1 MKKYLLQD
9 KYEEI
14 KEKEQTLDNKII
26 NCENELKRLKIKNKS
41 FRVKINIIISS
52 IILLISST
60 SNLFRLISSVKILSS
75 LFISGVFLL
84 SYNVV
89 NLSYKF
95 GLSKKYN
102 IDLSKDMP
110 ESERL
115 NKEIKSSIKL
125 EQAKSK
131 KNIASATTNYL
142 AGKIKQCYNGIPL
155 FSKYR
160 FMDQEE
166 LKNKIEN
173 SNKKIKEENLE
184 LSKNIE
190 IGLLNKLA
198 KKYCL
203 MNVFFKTLLN
213 IFLGEMFIL
222 SLPVLMNFTI
232 SSVFQLLLS
241 ITFMWEVIRNSVI
254 DFKNNRNVFKKYNI
268 DLVSFNMFKNMEKY
282 NSNILTKNN
291 NLSNDIIDNIEA
303 SIIYNSI
310 KEDQQLSKTYEKNNM
325 KLYEFNTITKNQKE
339 NEVKKYDKIEG
350 KKLIKKK

>member
-14 KEKEQTLDNKII
+14 KEKEQVLDNKII
-26 NCENELKRLKIKNKS
+26 NCENELKRLKIQNKF
-41 FRVKINIIISS
+41 FRVKVNIIISS
-52 IILLISST
+52 IILLISAT
-60 SNLFRLISSVKILSS
+60 SNLFRLISSVKILNS

-84 SYNVV
+84 SYNVA

-102 IDLSKDMP
+102 IDLFKDMP

-131 KNIASATTNYL
+131 KNITSTTTNYL
-142 AGKIKQCYNGIPL
+142 ASKIRQCYNGIPL

-160 FMDQEE
+160 LMDLEE

-222 SLPVLMNFTI
+222 SLPVLMNFAI

-254 DFKNNRNVFKKYNI
+254 DFKNNRNVFRKYNI

-291 NLSNDIIDNIEA
+291 NLSNDIIDNIDA
-303 SIIYNSI
+303 SIIYDSI
-310 KEDQQLSKTYEKNNM
+310 KEDQQLSKIYKKNNM
-325 KLYEFNTITKNQKE
+325 KSYDFNNITKNKKE
-339 NEVKKYDKIEG
+339 NEVKKYDIIEG
-350 KKLIKKK
+350 KKLVKKK

>member
-9 KYEEI
+9 KYDEI
-14 KEKEQTLDNKII
+14 KEKEHVLDNKII
-26 NCENELKRLKIKNKS
+26 NCENELKRLKIKNKF
-41 FRVKINIIISS
+41 FRVKVNIIISS
-52 IILLISST
+52 IILLISAT
-60 SNLFRLISSVKILSS
+60 SNLFRLISSVKILNS
-75 LFISGVFLL
+75 LFILGVFLL
-84 SYNVV
+84 SYNVA

-115 NKEIKSSIKL
+115 NKEIKISIKL

-131 KNIASATTNYL
+131 KNITSTTTNYL
-142 AGKIKQCYNGIPL
+142 ASKIRQCYNGIPL

-160 FMDQEE
+160 LMDLEE

-222 SLPVLMNFTI
+222 SLPVLMNFAI

-254 DFKNNRNVFKKYNI
+254 DFKNNRNVFRKYNI

-282 NSNILTKNN
+282 DSNILTKNN
-291 NLSNDIIDNIEA
+291 NLSNDIIDNIDA
-303 SIIYNSI
+303 SIIYDSI
-310 KEDQQLSKTYEKNNM
+310 KEDQQLSKIYEKNNM
-325 KLYEFNTITKNQKE
+325 KSYDFNNITKNKKE
-339 NEVKKYDKIEG
+339 NEVKKYDIVEG

>member
-14 KEKEQTLDNKII
+14 KEKEQVLDNKII
-26 NCENELKRLKIKNKS
+26 NCENELKRLKIKNKF
-41 FRVKINIIISS
+41 FRVKVNIIISS
-52 IILLISST
+52 IILLISAT
-60 SNLFRLISSVKILSS
+60 SNLFRLISSVKILNS
-75 LFISGVFLL
+75 LFILGVFLL
-84 SYNVV
+84 SYNVA

-115 NKEIKSSIKL
+115 NKEIKISIKL

-160 FMDQEE
+160 LMDLEE

-254 DFKNNRNVFKKYNI
+254 DFKNNRNVFRKYNI

-282 NSNILTKNN
+282 NSNILAKNN
-291 NLSNDIIDNIEA
+291 NLSNDIIDNIDA
-303 SIIYNSI
+303 SIIYDSI
-310 KEDQQLSKTYEKNNM
+310 KEDQQLSKIYEKNNM
-325 KLYEFNTITKNQKE
+325 KSYDFNNITKNKKE
-339 NEVKKYDKIEG
+339 NEVKKYDIIEG
-350 KKLIKKK
+350 KKLVKKK

>member
-14 KEKEQTLDNKII
+14 KEKEQTLDNKIV

-160 FMDQEE
+160 FMNQEE

-203 MNVFFKTLLN
+203 MNVFFKILLN

-282 NSNILTKNN
+282 NSNMLTKNN

>member
-14 KEKEQTLDNKII
+14 KEKEQVLDNKII
-26 NCENELKRLKIKNKS
+26 NCENELKRLKIKNKF

-60 SNLFRLISSVKILSS
+60 SNLFRLISSVKILNS
-75 LFISGVFLL
+75 LFILGVFLL

-89 NLSYKF
+89 NLSYKI

-102 IDLSKDMP
+102 IDLSKDMS

-115 NKEIKSSIKL
+115 SKEIKSSIKL

-222 SLPVLMNFTI
+222 SLPFLMNFTI

-241 ITFMWEVIRNSVI
+241 ITFMWEIIRNSVI
-254 DFKNNRNVFKKYNI
+254 DFKNNRNVFRKYNI

-282 NSNILTKNN
+282 DSNILTKNN
-291 NLSNDIIDNIEA
+291 NLSHDIIDNIDA
-303 SIIYNSI
+303 SIIYDSI
-310 KEDQQLSKTYEKNNM
+310 KEDQQLSKIYEKNNM
-325 KLYEFNTITKNQKE
+325 KLYDFNNITKNKKE
-339 NEVKKYDKIEG
+339 NEVKKYDIIEG

>member
-1 MKKYLLQD
+1 MKKHLLQD

-14 KEKEQTLDNKII
+14 KEKEQVLDNKII
-26 NCENELKRLKIKNKS
+26 NCENELKRLKIKNKF
-41 FRVKINIIISS
+41 FRVKVNIIISS
-52 IILLISST
+52 IILLISAT

-222 SLPVLMNFTI
+222 SLPVLMNFAI

-254 DFKNNRNVFKKYNI
+254 DFKNNRNVFRKYNI

-282 NSNILTKNN
+282 NSNILAKNN
-291 NLSNDIIDNIEA
+291 NLSNDIIDNIDA
-303 SIIYNSI
+303 SIIYDSI
-310 KEDQQLSKTYEKNNM
+310 KEDQQLSKIYEKNNM
-325 KLYEFNTITKNQKE
+325 KLYDFNNITKNQKE
-339 NEVKKYDKIEG
+339 NEVKKYDIIEG

>member
-14 KEKEQTLDNKII
+14 KEKEQVLDNKII
-26 NCENELKRLKIKNKS
+26 NCENELKRLKIKNKF
-41 FRVKINIIISS
+41 FRVKVNIIISS
-52 IILLISST
+52 IILLISAT
-60 SNLFRLISSVKILSS
+60 SNLFRLISSVKILNS
-75 LFISGVFLL
+75 LFILGVFLL
-84 SYNVV
+84 SYNVA

-115 NKEIKSSIKL
+115 NKEIKISIKL

-222 SLPVLMNFTI
+222 SLPVLMNFAI

-241 ITFMWEVIRNSVI
+241 ITFMWEVIRNSII
-254 DFKNNRNVFKKYNI
+254 DFKNDRNVFRKYNI

-291 NLSNDIIDNIEA
+291 NLSNDIIDNIDA
-303 SIIYNSI
+303 SIIYDSI
-310 KEDQQLSKTYEKNNM
+310 KEDQQLSKIYEKNNM
-325 KLYEFNTITKNQKE
+325 KLYDFNNITKNKKE
-339 NEVKKYDKIEG
+339 NEVKKYDIIEG
-350 KKLIKKK
+350 KKLVKKK

>member
-14 KEKEQTLDNKII
+14 KEKEQVLDNKII
-26 NCENELKRLKIKNKS
+26 NCENELKRLKIKNKF
-41 FRVKINIIISS
+41 FRVKVNIIISS
-52 IILLISST
+52 IILLISAT
-60 SNLFRLISSVKILSS
+60 SNLFRLISSVKILNS
-75 LFISGVFLL
+75 LFILGVFLL
-84 SYNVV
+84 SYNVA

-115 NKEIKSSIKL
+115 NKEIKISIKL

-222 SLPVLMNFTI
+222 SLPVLMNFAI

-241 ITFMWEVIRNSVI
+241 ITFMWEVIRNSII
-254 DFKNNRNVFKKYNI
+254 DFKNNRNVFRKYNI

-291 NLSNDIIDNIEA
+291 NLSNDIIDNIDA
-303 SIIYNSI
+303 SIIYDSI
-310 KEDQQLSKTYEKNNM
+310 KEDQQLSKIYEKNNM
-325 KLYEFNTITKNQKE
+325 KLYDFNNITKNKKE
-339 NEVKKYDKIEG
+339 NEVKKYDIIEG
-350 KKLIKKK
+350 KKLVKKK

>member
-14 KEKEQTLDNKII
+14 KEKEQVLDNKII
-26 NCENELKRLKIKNKS
+26 NCENELKRLKIKNKF
-41 FRVKINIIISS
+41 FRVKVNIIISS
-52 IILLISST
+52 IILLIFAT
-60 SNLFRLISSVKILSS
+60 SNLFRLISSVKILNS

-84 SYNVV
+84 SYNVA

-102 IDLSKDMP
+102 IDLFKDMP

-131 KNIASATTNYL
+131 KNITSTTTNYL
-142 AGKIKQCYNGIPL
+142 ASKIRQCYNGIPL

-160 FMDQEE
+160 LMDLEE

-222 SLPVLMNFTI
+222 SLPVLMNFAI

-254 DFKNNRNVFKKYNI
+254 DFKNNRNVFRKYNI

-282 NSNILTKNN
+282 DSNILTKNN
-291 NLSNDIIDNIEA
+291 NLSNDIIDNIDA
-303 SIIYNSI
+303 SIIYDSI
-310 KEDQQLSKTYEKNNM
+310 KEDQQLSKIYEKNNM
-325 KLYEFNTITKNQKE
+325 KSYDFNNITKNKKE
-339 NEVKKYDKIEG
+339 NEVKKYDIIEG
-350 KKLIKKK
+350 KKLVKKK

>member
-9 KYEEI
+9 KYDEI
-14 KEKEQTLDNKII
+14 KEKEHVLDNKII
-26 NCENELKRLKIKNKS
+26 NCENELKRLKIKNKF
-41 FRVKINIIISS
+41 FRVKVNIIISS
-52 IILLISST
+52 IILLISAT
-60 SNLFRLISSVKILSS
+60 SNLFRLISSVKILNS

-84 SYNVV
+84 SYNVA

-115 NKEIKSSIKL
+115 NKEIKISIKL

-131 KNIASATTNYL
+131 KNITSTTTNYL
-142 AGKIKQCYNGIPL
+142 ASKIRQCYNGIPL

-160 FMDQEE
+160 LMDLEE

-222 SLPVLMNFTI
+222 SLPVLMNFAI

-241 ITFMWEVIRNSVI
+241 ITFMWEVIRNSII
-254 DFKNNRNVFKKYNI
+254 DFKNNRNVFRKYNI

-291 NLSNDIIDNIEA
+291 NLSNDIIDNIDA
-303 SIIYNSI
+303 SIIYDSI
-310 KEDQQLSKTYEKNNM
+310 KEDQQLSKIYEKNNM
-325 KLYEFNTITKNQKE
+325 KLYDFNNITKNKKE
-339 NEVKKYDKIEG
+339 NEVKKYDIIEG

>member
-41 FRVKINIIISS
+41 FRVKVNIIISS

-102 IDLSKDMP
+102 IDLSKDMS

-142 AGKIKQCYNGIPL
+142 ASKIKQCYNGIPL

-232 SSVFQLLLS
+232 SAAFQLLLS
-241 ITFMWEVIRNSVI
+241 ITFIWEIIRNSVI
-254 DFKNNRNVFKKYNI
+254 DFKNNRKVFRKYNI

-325 KLYEFNTITKNQKE
+325 KLCEFNNIKKSKE
-339 NEVKKYDKIEG
+339 INEVKKYDTIEG

>member
-9 KYEEI
+9 KYDEI
-14 KEKEQTLDNKII
+14 KEKEHVLDNKII
-26 NCENELKRLKIKNKS
+26 NCENELKRLKIKNKF
-41 FRVKINIIISS
+41 FRVKVNIIISS
-52 IILLISST
+52 IILLISAT
-60 SNLFRLISSVKILSS
+60 SNLFRLISSVKILNS
-75 LFISGVFLL
+75 LFILGVFLL
-84 SYNVV
+84 SYNVA

-102 IDLSKDMP
+102 IDLFKDMP

-160 FMDQEE
+160 LMDLEE

-222 SLPVLMNFTI
+222 SLPVLMNFAI

-241 ITFMWEVIRNSVI
+241 ITFMWEVIRNNVI
-254 DFKNNRNVFKKYNI
+254 DFKNNRNVFRKYNI

-282 NSNILTKNN
+282 DSNILTKNN
-291 NLSNDIIDNIEA
+291 NLSNDIIDNIDA
-303 SIIYNSI
+303 SIIYDSI
-310 KEDQQLSKTYEKNNM
+310 KEDQQLSKIYEKNNM
-325 KLYEFNTITKNQKE
+325 KSYDFNNITKNKKE
-339 NEVKKYDKIEG
+339 NEVKKYDIIEG
-350 KKLIKKK
+350 KKLVKKK

>member
-9 KYEEI
+9 KYDEI
-14 KEKEQTLDNKII
+14 KEKEQALDNKII
-26 NCENELKRLKIKNKS
+26 NFENELKRLKIKNK
-41 FRVKINIIISS
+41 FLRVKVNIIISS
-52 IILLISST
+52 IILLISAT
-60 SNLFRLISSVKILSS
+60 SNLFRLISSVKILNS
-75 LFISGVFLL
+75 LFILGVFLL

-89 NLSYKF
+89 NLSYKI

-160 FMDQEE
+160 LMDLEE

-241 ITFMWEVIRNSVI
+241 ITFMWEIIRNSVI
-254 DFKNNRNVFKKYNI
+254 DFKNNRNVFRKYNI

-282 NSNILTKNN
+282 NSNMLTKNN
-291 NLSNDIIDNIEA
+291 NLSNDIIDNIDA
-303 SIIYNSI
+303 SIIYESI
-310 KEDQQLSKTYEKNNM
+310 KEDQQLSKIYEKNNM
-325 KLYEFNTITKNQKE
+325 KLYDFNNITKNKKE
-339 NEVKKYDKIEG
+339 NEVKKYDIVEG

>member
-9 KYEEI
+9 KYDEI
-14 KEKEQTLDNKII
+14 KEKEHVLDNKII
-26 NCENELKRLKIKNKS
+26 NCENELKRLKIQNKF
-41 FRVKINIIISS
+41 FRVKVNIIISS
-52 IILLISST
+52 IILLISAT
-60 SNLFRLISSVKILSS
+60 SNLFRLISSVKILNS

-84 SYNVV
+84 SYNVA

-102 IDLSKDMP
+102 IDLFKDMP

-131 KNIASATTNYL
+131 KNITSTTTNYL
-142 AGKIKQCYNGIPL
+142 ASKIRQCYNGIPL

-160 FMDQEE
+160 LMDLEE

-222 SLPVLMNFTI
+222 SLPVLMNFAI

-254 DFKNNRNVFKKYNI
+254 DFKNNRNVFRKYNI

-282 NSNILTKNN
+282 DSNILTKNN
-291 NLSNDIIDNIEA
+291 NLSHDIIDNIDA
-303 SIIYNSI
+303 SIIYDSI
-310 KEDQQLSKTYEKNNM
+310 KEDQQLSKIYEKNNM
-325 KLYEFNTITKNQKE
+325 KLYDFNNITKNNKE
-339 NEVKKYDKIEG
+339 NEVKKYDVIEG

>member
-14 KEKEQTLDNKII
+14 KEKEQVLDNKII
-26 NCENELKRLKIKNKS
+26 NCENELKRLKIKNKF
-41 FRVKINIIISS
+41 FRVKVNIIISS
-52 IILLISST
+52 IILLISAT
-60 SNLFRLISSVKILSS
+60 SNLFRLISSVKILNS

-84 SYNVV
+84 SYNVA

-115 NKEIKSSIKL
+115 SKEIKSSIKL

-160 FMDQEE
+160 LMDLEE

-222 SLPVLMNFTI
+222 SLPVLMNFAI

-254 DFKNNRNVFKKYNI
+254 DFKNNRNVFRKYNI

-282 NSNILTKNN
+282 DSNILTKNN
-291 NLSNDIIDNIEA
+291 NLSNDIIDNIDA
-303 SIIYNSI
+303 SIIYDSI
-310 KEDQQLSKTYEKNNM
+310 KEDQQLSKIYEKNNM
-325 KLYEFNTITKNQKE
+325 KLYDFNNITKNKKE
-339 NEVKKYDKIEG
+339 NEVKKYDIIEG

>member
-9 KYEEI
+9 KYGEI
-14 KEKEQTLDNKII
+14 KEKEHVLDNKII
-26 NCENELKRLKIKNKS
+26 NCENELKRLKIKNKF
-41 FRVKINIIISS
+41 FRVKVNIIISS
-52 IILLISST
+52 IILLISAT
-60 SNLFRLISSVKILSS
+60 SNLFRLISSVKILNS

-84 SYNVV
+84 SYNVA

-115 NKEIKSSIKL
+115 NKEIKISIKL

-131 KNIASATTNYL
+131 KNITSTTTNYL
-142 AGKIKQCYNGIPL
+142 ASKIRQCYNGIPL

-160 FMDQEE
+160 LMDLEE

-222 SLPVLMNFTI
+222 SLPVLMNFAI

-254 DFKNNRNVFKKYNI
+254 DFKNNRNVFRKYNI

-282 NSNILTKNN
+282 DSNILTKNN
-291 NLSNDIIDNIEA
+291 NLSNDIIDNIDA
-303 SIIYNSI
+303 SIIYDSI
-310 KEDQQLSKTYEKNNM
+310 KEDQQLSKIYEKNNM
-325 KLYEFNTITKNQKE
+325 KSYDFNNITKNKKE
-339 NEVKKYDKIEG
+339 NEVKKYDIVEG

>member
-14 KEKEQTLDNKII
+14 KEKEQVLDNKII
-26 NCENELKRLKIKNKS
+26 NCENELKRLKIQNKF
-41 FRVKINIIISS
+41 FRVKVNIIISS
-52 IILLISST
+52 IILLISAT
-60 SNLFRLISSVKILSS
+60 SNLFRLISSVKILNS

-84 SYNVV
+84 SYNVA

-102 IDLSKDMP
+102 IDLFKDMP

-131 KNIASATTNYL
+131 KNITSTTTNYL
-142 AGKIKQCYNGIPL
+142 ASKIRQCYNGIPL

-160 FMDQEE
+160 FMNQEE

-222 SLPVLMNFTI
+222 SLPVLMNFAI

-254 DFKNNRNVFKKYNI
+254 DFKNNRNVFRKYNI

-282 NSNILTKNN
+282 DSNILTKNN
-291 NLSNDIIDNIEA
+291 NLSNDIIDNIDA
-303 SIIYNSI
+303 SIIYDSI
-310 KEDQQLSKTYEKNNM
+310 KEDQQLSKIYEKNNM
-325 KLYEFNTITKNQKE
+325 KSYDFNNITKNKKE
-339 NEVKKYDKIEG
+339 NEVKKYDIIEG
-350 KKLIKKK
+350 KKLVKKK

>member
-41 FRVKINIIISS
+41 FRVKVNIIISS

-102 IDLSKDMP
+102 IDLSKDMS

-142 AGKIKQCYNGIPL
+142 ASKIKQCYNGIPL

-241 ITFMWEVIRNSVI
+241 ITFIWEIIRNSVI
-254 DFKNNRNVFKKYNI
+254 DFKNNRKVFRKYNI

-325 KLYEFNTITKNQKE
+325 KLCEFNTITKNQKE
-339 NEVKKYDKIEG
+339 NEVKKYDTIEG

>member
-14 KEKEQTLDNKII
+14 KEKEQVLDNKII
-26 NCENELKRLKIKNKS
+26 NCENELKRLKIQNKF
-41 FRVKINIIISS
+41 FRVKVNIIISS
-52 IILLISST
+52 IILLISAT
-60 SNLFRLISSVKILSS
+60 SNLFRLISSVKILNS

-84 SYNVV
+84 SYNVA

-102 IDLSKDMP
+102 IDLFKDMP

-131 KNIASATTNYL
+131 KNITSTTTNYL
-142 AGKIKQCYNGIPL
+142 ASKIRQCYNGIPL

-160 FMDQEE
+160 LMDLEE

-222 SLPVLMNFTI
+222 SLPVLMNFAI

-254 DFKNNRNVFKKYNI
+254 DFKNNRNVFRKYNI

-282 NSNILTKNN
+282 DSNILTKNN
-291 NLSNDIIDNIEA
+291 NLSNDIIDNIDA
-303 SIIYNSI
+303 SIIYDSI
-310 KEDQQLSKTYEKNNM
+310 KEDQQLSKIYEKNNM
-325 KLYEFNTITKNQKE
+325 KLYDFNNITKNKKE
-339 NEVKKYDKIEG
+339 NEVKKYDIIEG

>member
-14 KEKEQTLDNKII
+14 KEKEQVLDNKII
-26 NCENELKRLKIKNKS
+26 NCENELKRLKIKNKF
-41 FRVKINIIISS
+41 FRVKVNIIISS
-52 IILLISST
+52 IILLISAT
-60 SNLFRLISSVKILSS
+60 SNLFRLISSVKILNS
-75 LFISGVFLL
+75 LFILGVFLL
-84 SYNVV
+84 SYNVA

-102 IDLSKDMP
+102 IDLFKDMP

-131 KNIASATTNYL
+131 KNITSTTTNYL
-142 AGKIKQCYNGIPL
+142 ASKIRQCYNGIPL

-160 FMDQEE
+160 LMDLEE

-222 SLPVLMNFTI
+222 SLPVLMNFAI

-254 DFKNNRNVFKKYNI
+254 DFKNNRNVFRKYNI

-282 NSNILTKNN
+282 NSNILAKNN
-291 NLSNDIIDNIEA
+291 NLSNDIIDNIDA
-303 SIIYNSI
+303 SIIYDSI
-310 KEDQQLSKTYEKNNM
+310 KEDQQLSKIYEKNNM
-325 KLYEFNTITKNQKE
+325 KSYDFNNITKNKKE
-339 NEVKKYDKIEG
+339 NEVKKYDIIEG
-350 KKLIKKK
+350 KKLVKKK

>member
-41 FRVKINIIISS
+41 FRVKVNIIISS

-102 IDLSKDMP
+102 IDLSKDMS

-142 AGKIKQCYNGIPL
+142 ASKIKQCYNGIPL

-241 ITFMWEVIRNSVI
+241 ITFIWEIIRNSVI
-254 DFKNNRNVFKKYNI
+254 DFKNNRKVFRKYNI

-291 NLSNDIIDNIEA
+291 NLSNDIIDNMDA
-303 SIIYNSI
+303 SIIYDSI
-310 KEDQQLSKTYEKNNM
+310 KEDQQLSKIYEKNNM
-325 KLYEFNTITKNQKE
+325 KLYEFNNIKKNKE
-339 NEVKKYDKIEG
+339 INEVKKYDTIEG

>member
-14 KEKEQTLDNKII
+14 KEKEQVLDNKII
-26 NCENELKRLKIKNKS
+26 NCENELKRLKIKNKF
-41 FRVKINIIISS
+41 FRVKVNIIISS
-52 IILLISST
+52 IILLISAT
-60 SNLFRLISSVKILSS
+60 SNLFRLISSVKILNS
-75 LFISGVFLL
+75 LFILGVFLL
-84 SYNVV
+84 SYNVA

-115 NKEIKSSIKL
+115 NKEIKISIKL

-160 FMDQEE
+160 LMDLEE

-222 SLPVLMNFTI
+222 SLPVLMNFAI

-241 ITFMWEVIRNSVI
+241 ITFMWEVICNSVI
-254 DFKNNRNVFKKYNI
+254 DFKNNRNVFRKYNI

-282 NSNILTKNN
+282 NSNILAKNN
-291 NLSNDIIDNIEA
+291 NLSNDIIDNIDA
-303 SIIYNSI
+303 SIIYDSI
-310 KEDQQLSKTYEKNNM
+310 KEDQQLSKIYEKNNM
-325 KLYEFNTITKNQKE
+325 KSYDFNNITKNKKE
-339 NEVKKYDKIEG
+339 NEVKKYDIIEG
-350 KKLIKKK
+350 KKLVKKK

>member
-14 KEKEQTLDNKII
+14 KEKEQVLDNKII
-26 NCENELKRLKIKNKS
+26 NCENELKRLKIKNKF
-41 FRVKINIIISS
+41 FRVKVNIIISS
-52 IILLISST
+52 IILLISAT
-60 SNLFRLISSVKILSS
+60 SNLFRLISSVKILNS
-75 LFISGVFLL
+75 LFILGVFLL
-84 SYNVV
+84 SYNVA

-115 NKEIKSSIKL
+115 NKEIKISIKL

-160 FMDQEE
+160 LMDLEE

-222 SLPVLMNFTI
+222 SLPVLMNFAI

-254 DFKNNRNVFKKYNI
+254 DFKNNRNVFRKYNI

-282 NSNILTKNN
+282 NSNILAKNN
-291 NLSNDIIDNIEA
+291 NLSNDIIDNIDA
-303 SIIYNSI
+303 SIIYDSI
-310 KEDQQLSKTYEKNNM
+310 KEDQQLSKIYEKNNM
-325 KLYEFNTITKNQKE
+325 KSYDFNNITKNKKE
-339 NEVKKYDKIEG
+339 NEVKKYDIIEG
-350 KKLIKKK
+350 KKLVKKK

>member
-9 KYEEI
+9 KYGEI
-14 KEKEQTLDNKII
+14 KEKEHVLDNKII
-26 NCENELKRLKIKNKS
+26 NCENELKRLKIKNKF
-41 FRVKINIIISS
+41 FRVKVNIIISS
-52 IILLISST
+52 IILLISAT
-60 SNLFRLISSVKILSS
+60 SNLFRLISSVKILNS

-84 SYNVV
+84 SYNVA

-115 NKEIKSSIKL
+115 NKEIKISIKL

-131 KNIASATTNYL
+131 KNITSTTTNYL
-142 AGKIKQCYNGIPL
+142 ASKIRQCYNGIPL

-160 FMDQEE
+160 LMDLEE

-222 SLPVLMNFTI
+222 SLPVLMNFAI

-254 DFKNNRNVFKKYNI
+254 DFKNNRNVFRKYNI

-282 NSNILTKNN
+282 DSNILTKNN
-291 NLSNDIIDNIEA
+291 NLSNDIIDNIDA
-303 SIIYNSI
+303 SIIYDSI
-310 KEDQQLSKTYEKNNM
+310 KEDQQLSKIYEKNNM
-325 KLYEFNTITKNQKE
+325 KLYDFNNITKNNKE
-339 NEVKKYDKIEG
+339 NEVKKYDVIEG

>member
-1 MKKYLLQD
+1 MKKHLLQD

-14 KEKEQTLDNKII
+14 KEKEQVLDNKII
-26 NCENELKRLKIKNKS
+26 NCENELKRLKIKNKF
-41 FRVKINIIISS
+41 FRVKVNIIISS
-52 IILLISST
+52 IILLISAT

-222 SLPVLMNFTI
+222 SLPVLMNFAI

-254 DFKNNRNVFKKYNI
+254 DFKNNRNVFRKYNI

-282 NSNILTKNN
+282 NSNILAKNN
-291 NLSNDIIDNIEA
+291 NLSNDIIDNIDA
-303 SIIYNSI
+303 SIIYDSI
-310 KEDQQLSKTYEKNNM
+310 KEDQQLSKIYEKNNM
-325 KLYEFNTITKNQKE
+325 KLYDFNNITKNQKE
-339 NEVKKYDKIEG
+339 NEVKKYDIIEG
-350 KKLIKKK
+350 KKLIKKI

>member
-14 KEKEQTLDNKII
+14 KEKEQVLDNKII
-26 NCENELKRLKIKNKS
+26 NCENELKRLKIKNKF
-41 FRVKINIIISS
+41 FRVKVNIIISS
-52 IILLISST
+52 IILLISAT
-60 SNLFRLISSVKILSS
+60 SNLFRLISSVKILNS

-84 SYNVV
+84 SYNVA

-102 IDLSKDMP
+102 IDLFKDMP

-131 KNIASATTNYL
+131 KNITSTTTNYL
-142 AGKIKQCYNGIPL
+142 ASKIRQCYNGIPL

-160 FMDQEE
+160 LMDLEE

-222 SLPVLMNFTI
+222 SLPVLMNFAI

-254 DFKNNRNVFKKYNI
+254 DFKNNRNVFRKYNI

-291 NLSNDIIDNIEA
+291 NLSNDIIDNIDA
-303 SIIYNSI
+303 SIIYDSI
-310 KEDQQLSKTYEKNNM
+310 KEDQQLSKIYKKNNM
-325 KLYEFNTITKNQKE
+325 KSYDFNNITKNKKE
-339 NEVKKYDKIEG
+339 NEVKKYDIIEG
-350 KKLIKKK
+350 KKLVKKK

>member
-14 KEKEQTLDNKII
+14 KEKEQVLDNKII
-26 NCENELKRLKIKNKS
+26 NCENELKRLKIKNKF
-41 FRVKINIIISS
+41 FRVKVNIIISS
-52 IILLISST
+52 IILLISAT
-60 SNLFRLISSVKILSS
+60 SNLFRLISSVKILNS

-84 SYNVV
+84 SYNVA

-102 IDLSKDMP
+102 IDLFKDMP

-131 KNIASATTNYL
+131 KNITSTTTNYL
-142 AGKIKQCYNGIPL
+142 ASKIRQCYNGIPL

-160 FMDQEE
+160 LMDLEE

-222 SLPVLMNFTI
+222 SLPVLMNFAI

-241 ITFMWEVIRNSVI
+241 ITFMWEVIRNSVL
-254 DFKNNRNVFKKYNI
+254 DFKNNRNVFRKYNI

-282 NSNILTKNN
+282 DSNILAKNN
-291 NLSNDIIDNIEA
+291 NLSNDIIDNIDA
-303 SIIYNSI
+303 SIIYDSI
-310 KEDQQLSKTYEKNNM
+310 KEDQQLSKIYEKNNM
-325 KLYEFNTITKNQKE
+325 KSYDFNNITKNKKE
-339 NEVKKYDKIEG
+339 NEVKKYDIIEG
-350 KKLIKKK
+350 KKLVKKK

>member
-14 KEKEQTLDNKII
+14 KEKEHVLDNKII
-26 NCENELKRLKIKNKS
+26 NCENELKRLKIKNKF
-41 FRVKINIIISS
+41 FRVKVNIIISS
-52 IILLISST
+52 IILLISAT
-60 SNLFRLISSVKILSS
+60 SNLFRLISSVKILNS
-75 LFISGVFLL
+75 LFILGVFLL
-84 SYNVV
+84 SYNVA

-115 NKEIKSSIKL
+115 NKEIKISIKL

-160 FMDQEE
+160 LMDLEE

-222 SLPVLMNFTI
+222 SLPVLMNFAI

-241 ITFMWEVIRNSVI
+241 ITFMWEVIRNSVL
-254 DFKNNRNVFKKYNI
+254 DFKNNRNVFRKYNI

-282 NSNILTKNN
+282 DSNILAKNN
-291 NLSNDIIDNIEA
+291 NLSNDIIDNIDA
-303 SIIYNSI
+303 SIIYDSI
-310 KEDQQLSKTYEKNNM
+310 KEDQQLSKIYEKNNM
-325 KLYEFNTITKNQKE
+325 KSYDFNNITKNKKE
-339 NEVKKYDKIEG
+339 NEVKKYDIIEG
-350 KKLIKKK
+350 KKLVKKK

>member
-9 KYEEI
+9 KYDEI
-14 KEKEQTLDNKII
+14 KEKEHVLDNKII
-26 NCENELKRLKIKNKS
+26 NCENELKRLKIKNKF
-41 FRVKINIIISS
+41 FRVKVNIIISS
-52 IILLISST
+52 IILLISAT
-60 SNLFRLISSVKILSS
+60 SNLFRLISSVKILNS

-84 SYNVV
+84 SYNVA

-115 NKEIKSSIKL
+115 NKEIKISIKL

-131 KNIASATTNYL
+131 KNITSTTTNYL
-142 AGKIKQCYNGIPL
+142 ASKIRQCYNGIPL

-160 FMDQEE
+160 LMDLEE

-222 SLPVLMNFTI
+222 SLPVLMNFAI

-254 DFKNNRNVFKKYNI
+254 DFKNNRNVFRKYNI

-282 NSNILTKNN
+282 DSNILTKNN
-291 NLSNDIIDNIEA
+291 NLSNDIIDNIDA
-303 SIIYNSI
+303 SIIYDSI
-310 KEDQQLSKTYEKNNM
+310 KEDQQLSKIYEKNNM
-325 KLYEFNTITKNQKE
+325 KSYDFNNITKNKKE
-339 NEVKKYDKIEG
+339 NEVKKYDIVEG

>member
-9 KYEEI
+9 KYGEI
-14 KEKEQTLDNKII
+14 KEKEHVLDNKII
-26 NCENELKRLKIKNKS
+26 NCENELKRLKIKNKF
-41 FRVKINIIISS
+41 FRVKVNIIISS
-52 IILLISST
+52 IILLISAT
-60 SNLFRLISSVKILSS
+60 SNLFRLISSVKILNS
-75 LFISGVFLL
+75 LFILGVFLL
-84 SYNVV
+84 SYNVA

-115 NKEIKSSIKL
+115 NKEIKISIKL

-160 FMDQEE
+160 LMDLEE

-222 SLPVLMNFTI
+222 SLPVLMNFAI

-241 ITFMWEVIRNSVI
+241 ITFMWEVIRNSVL
-254 DFKNNRNVFKKYNI
+254 DFKNNRNVFRKYNI

-282 NSNILTKNN
+282 DSNILAKNN
-291 NLSNDIIDNIEA
+291 NLSNDIIDNIDA
-303 SIIYNSI
+303 SIIYDSI
-310 KEDQQLSKTYEKNNM
+310 KEDQQLSKIYEKNNM
-325 KLYEFNTITKNQKE
+325 KSYDFNNITKNKKE
-339 NEVKKYDKIEG
+339 NEVKKYDIIEG
-350 KKLIKKK
+350 KKLVKKK

>member
-14 KEKEQTLDNKII
+14 KEKEQVLDNKII
-26 NCENELKRLKIKNKS
+26 NCENELKRLKIKNKF
-41 FRVKINIIISS
+41 FRVKVNIIISS
-52 IILLISST
+52 IILLISAT
-60 SNLFRLISSVKILSS
+60 SNLFRLISSVKILNS

-84 SYNVV
+84 SYNVA

-115 NKEIKSSIKL
+115 NKEIKISIKL

-160 FMDQEE
+160 LMDLEE

-222 SLPVLMNFTI
+222 SLPVLMNFAI

-254 DFKNNRNVFKKYNI
+254 DFKNNRNVFRKYNI

-282 NSNILTKNN
+282 NSSILAKNN
-291 NLSNDIIDNIEA
+291 NLSNDIIDNIDA
-303 SIIYNSI
+303 SIIYDSI
-310 KEDQQLSKTYEKNNM
+310 KEDQQLSKIYEKNNM
-325 KLYEFNTITKNQKE
+325 KLYDFNNITKNQKE

>member
-14 KEKEQTLDNKII
+14 KEKEQVLDNKII
-26 NCENELKRLKIKNKS
+26 NCENELKRLKIKNKF
-41 FRVKINIIISS
+41 FRVKVNIIISS
-52 IILLISST
+52 IILLISAT
-60 SNLFRLISSVKILSS
+60 SNLFRLISSVKILNS
-75 LFISGVFLL
+75 LFILGVFLL
-84 SYNVV
+84 SYNVA

-102 IDLSKDMP
+102 IDLFKDMP

-131 KNIASATTNYL
+131 KNITSTTTNYL
-142 AGKIKQCYNGIPL
+142 ASKIRQCYNGIPL

-160 FMDQEE
+160 LMDLEE

-222 SLPVLMNFTI
+222 SLPVLMNFAI

-254 DFKNNRNVFKKYNI
+254 DFKNNRNVFRKYNI

-291 NLSNDIIDNIEA
+291 NLSNDIIDNIDA
-303 SIIYNSI
+303 SIIYDSI
-310 KEDQQLSKTYEKNNM
+310 KEDQQLSKIYEKNNM
-325 KLYEFNTITKNQKE
+325 KLYDFNNITKNKKE
-339 NEVKKYDKIEG
+339 NEVKKYDIIEG
-350 KKLIKKK
+350 KKLVKKK

>member
-14 KEKEQTLDNKII
+14 KEKEQVLDNKII
-26 NCENELKRLKIKNKS
+26 NCENELKRLKIKNKF
-41 FRVKINIIISS
+41 FRVKVNIIISS
-52 IILLISST
+52 IILLISVT
-60 SNLFRLISSVKILSS
+60 SNLFRLISSVKILNS

-84 SYNVV
+84 SYNVA

-102 IDLSKDMP
+102 IDLFKDMP

-166 LKNKIEN
+166 LKIKIEN

-254 DFKNNRNVFKKYNI
+254 DFKNNRNVFRKYNI

-282 NSNILTKNN
+282 DSNILTKNN
-291 NLSNDIIDNIEA
+291 NLSHDIIDNIDA
-303 SIIYNSI
+303 SIIYDSI
-310 KEDQQLSKTYEKNNM
+310 KEDQQLSKIYEKNNM
-325 KLYEFNTITKNQKE
+325 KSYDFNNITKNKKE
-339 NEVKKYDKIEG
+339 NEVKKYDIVDG

>member
-14 KEKEQTLDNKII
+14 KEKEQVLDNKII
-26 NCENELKRLKIKNKS
+26 NCENELKRLKIQNKF
-41 FRVKINIIISS
+41 FRVKVNIIISS
-52 IILLISST
+52 IILLISAT
-60 SNLFRLISSVKILSS
+60 SNLFRLISSVKILNS

-84 SYNVV
+84 SYNVA

-102 IDLSKDMP
+102 IDLFKDMP

-131 KNIASATTNYL
+131 KNITSTTTNYL
-142 AGKIKQCYNGIPL
+142 ASKIRQCYNGIPL

-160 FMDQEE
+160 LMDLEE

-222 SLPVLMNFTI
+222 SLPVLMNFAI

-254 DFKNNRNVFKKYNI
+254 DFKNNRNVFRKYNI

-282 NSNILTKNN
+282 DSNILTKNN
-291 NLSNDIIDNIEA
+291 NLSNDIIDNIDA
-303 SIIYNSI
+303 SIIYDSI
-310 KEDQQLSKTYEKNNM
+310 KEDQQLSKIYEKNNM
-325 KLYEFNTITKNQKE
+325 KSYDFNNITKNKKE
-339 NEVKKYDKIEG
+339 NEVKKYDIIEG
-350 KKLIKKK
+350 KKLVKKK

>member
-14 KEKEQTLDNKII
+14 KEKEHVLDNKII
-26 NCENELKRLKIKNKS
+26 NCENELKRLKIQNKF
-41 FRVKINIIISS
+41 FRVKVNIIISS
-52 IILLISST
+52 IILLISAT
-60 SNLFRLISSVKILSS
+60 SNLFRLISSVKILNS
-75 LFISGVFLL
+75 LFILGVFLL
-84 SYNVV
+84 SYNVA

-115 NKEIKSSIKL
+115 NKEIKISIKL

-160 FMDQEE
+160 LMDLEE

-222 SLPVLMNFTI
+222 SLPVLMNFAI

-241 ITFMWEVIRNSVI
+241 ITFMWEVIRNSVL
-254 DFKNNRNVFKKYNI
+254 DFKNNRNVFRKYNI

-282 NSNILTKNN
+282 DSNILAKNN
-291 NLSNDIIDNIEA
+291 NLSNDIIDNIDA
-303 SIIYNSI
+303 SIIYDSI
-310 KEDQQLSKTYEKNNM
+310 KEDQQLSKIYEKNNM
-325 KLYEFNTITKNQKE
+325 KSYDFNNITKNKKE
-339 NEVKKYDKIEG
+339 NEVKKYDIIEG
-350 KKLIKKK
+350 KKLVKKK

>member
-14 KEKEQTLDNKII
+14 KEKEQVLDNKII
-26 NCENELKRLKIKNKS
+26 NCENELKRLKIKNKF
-41 FRVKINIIISS
+41 FRVKVNIIISS
-52 IILLISST
+52 IILLIFAT
-60 SNLFRLISSVKILSS
+60 SNLFRLISSVKILNS
-75 LFISGVFLL
+75 LFILGVFLL
-84 SYNVV
+84 SYNVA

-102 IDLSKDMP
+102 IDLFKDMP

-131 KNIASATTNYL
+131 KNITSTTTNYL
-142 AGKIKQCYNGIPL
+142 ASKIRQCYNGIPL

-222 SLPVLMNFTI
+222 SLPVLMNFAI

-241 ITFMWEVIRNSVI
+241 ITFMWEVIRNSII
-254 DFKNNRNVFKKYNI
+254 DFKNDRNVFRKYNI

-291 NLSNDIIDNIEA
+291 NLSNDIIDNIDA
-303 SIIYNSI
+303 SIIYDSI
-310 KEDQQLSKTYEKNNM
+310 KEDQQLSKIYEKNNM
-325 KLYEFNTITKNQKE
+325 KLYDFNNITKNKKE
-339 NEVKKYDKIEG
+339 NEVKKYDIIEG
-350 KKLIKKK
+350 KKLVKKK